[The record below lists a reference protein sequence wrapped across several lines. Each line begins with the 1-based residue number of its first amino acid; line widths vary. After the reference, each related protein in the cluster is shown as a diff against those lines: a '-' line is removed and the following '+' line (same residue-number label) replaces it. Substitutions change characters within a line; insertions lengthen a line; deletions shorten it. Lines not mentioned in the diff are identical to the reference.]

1 MATLVFYIIFSKSFS
16 IFLFN
21 CYRSQLP
28 SADAKEMEN
37 KQFWKVFYEHLERAA
52 AYAGKFQLLNGILT
66 VTQLI
71 VNDT

>member
-1 MATLVFYIIFSKSFS
+1 MLLCFVSSH
-16 IFLFN
+16 
-21 CYRSQLP
+21 
-28 SADAKEMEN
+28 AKEMEN